1 MLNKDLGSIHVT
13 SLFTSCSSSFATTEA
28 HKASDPKEN
37 IKLSSEMASNNQKT
51 VPLDRRIPKICIFQ
65 IHNSVKHKVSSNT
78 SLFRY

>member
-65 IHNSVKHKVSSNT
+65 IHNSVKQNVSSNT